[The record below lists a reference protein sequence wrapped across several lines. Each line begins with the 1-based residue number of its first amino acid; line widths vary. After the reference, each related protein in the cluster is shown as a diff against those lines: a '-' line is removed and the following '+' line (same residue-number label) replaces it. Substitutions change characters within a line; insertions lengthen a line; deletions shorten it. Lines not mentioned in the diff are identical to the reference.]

1 VSPTDPQALIS
12 RVARRIA
19 ELRRTKGLTQAE
31 FAERL
36 RCSVQYVG
44 LVERG
49 KQNLT
54 LGKLAEIAN
63 VLGTTFEDLV
73 KKPKRRSLEIK
84 KGRPSGKG

>member
-1 VSPTDPQALIS
+1 VSPIDPQKLIT

-19 ELRRTKGLTQAE
+19 ELRRTRGLTQAE

-36 RCSVQYVG
+36 NCSVQYVG

-63 VLGTTFEDLV
+63 VLGTSFEDLV
-73 KKPKRRSLEIK
+73 KKPKRRSLEVK
-84 KGRPSGKG
+84 MGRPIQNG